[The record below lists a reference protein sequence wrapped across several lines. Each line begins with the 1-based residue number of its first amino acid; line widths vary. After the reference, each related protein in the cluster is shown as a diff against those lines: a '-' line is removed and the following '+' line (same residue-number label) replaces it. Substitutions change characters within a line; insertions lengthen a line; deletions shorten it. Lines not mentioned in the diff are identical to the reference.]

1 MAKNDIRLFFYTSDL
16 MRISGKCERSCR
28 RIMKKMRDFFKLE
41 KHQELTLHQVSE
53 FLKIPVE
60 QLAPYLTNK

>member
-1 MAKNDIRLFFYTSDL
+1 MPRTDFRLFFYTTDL

-28 RIMKKMRDFFKLE
+28 RAMKKMKDFFKLE
-41 KHQELTLHQVSE
+41 KHQELTLHHVSE

-60 QLAPYLTNK
+60 QLLPYLRT